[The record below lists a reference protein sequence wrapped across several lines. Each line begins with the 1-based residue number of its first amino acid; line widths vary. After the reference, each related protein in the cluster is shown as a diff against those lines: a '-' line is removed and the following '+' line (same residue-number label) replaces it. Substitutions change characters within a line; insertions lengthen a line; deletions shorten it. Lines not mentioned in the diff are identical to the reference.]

1 MASLFLIAT
10 ILFISVVI
18 NIDLLSDDNLI
29 EKPTFMDYLL
39 ILSIILGGL
48 ITAMIIKRFFFQ

>member
-1 MASLFLIAT
+1 MASLILIAI

-18 NIDLLSDDNLI
+18 NINLLSDDNLI

-48 ITAMIIKRFFFQ
+48 ITAMIIKHFFFQ

>member
-1 MASLFLIAT
+1 MASLFLIAI

-18 NIDLLSDDNLI
+18 NINLLSDDNLI

-48 ITAMIIKRFFFQ
+48 ITAMIITLN

>member
-1 MASLFLIAT
+1 MASLFLIAI

-18 NIDLLSDDNLI
+18 NINLLSDDNLI

-39 ILSIILGGL
+39 ILFIILGGL
-48 ITAMIIKRFFFQ
+48 ITAMIIKHFFFQ

>member
-1 MASLFLIAT
+1 MASLFLIAI

-18 NIDLLSDDNLI
+18 NINLLSDDNLI

-48 ITAMIIKRFFFQ
+48 ITAMIIKCFFFQ